1 MATTSNV
8 EIVIAPTSA
17 TNTAISNTSTAA
29 ILAGNGYFTFA
40 AIGVD
45 VYIRFGDSAISA
57 ATTSNGF
64 AIPAGSVVS
73 LYAPAYATYFRAICA
88 SGTGTLSW
96 YQSGPA

>member
-1 MATTSNV
+1 MGVSRVEYVTT
-8 EIVIAPTSA
+8 PGTA
-17 TNTAISNTSTAA
+17 TNTAISNVSTAA
-29 ILAGNGYFTFA
+29 VSVGNGYLTFSA
-40 AIGVD
+40 VGVD
-45 VYIRFGDSAISA
+45 VYIRFGDSAVGA

-73 LYAPAYATYFRAICA
+73 MYTPVYHTHFRAICA